1 MIRNIQSL
9 GFLSKLHDELIPN
22 QILGTNYIF
31 IKWMPNGGL
40 QFRINQSQKKS
51 IPAEVL
57 MMAYHIHTRNN
68 RISRPVLI
76 NQHWICANGYSDWC
90 FVEVINYLLENH
102 NIN

>member
-1 MIRNIQSL
+1 MIRNIQGL
-9 GFLSKLHDELIPN
+9 RFLSKLHDELIPN
-22 QILGTNYIF
+22 QFLGTKYIF

-40 QFRINQSQKKS
+40 QFRINQSQQKS

-57 MMAYHIHTRNN
+57 IIAYHIHTRNN
-68 RISRPVLI
+68 RISSPVLT
-76 NQHWICANGYSDWC
+76 NQQWICANGYSDWC